1 MIEESVGIV
10 PSLVRNWA
18 RVYTFGLPSEIREAR
33 RAEIESDLWEHA
45 HDSELGGDAPSPFC
59 ALHALVR
66 LLAGVPDG
74 LLWRIEQA
82 KSHSMERDSHIL
94 SINVSSEVKEMT
106 TIRET
111 TLPNRLYQGKVR
123 DTYDLGD
130 GLLLMVATDRISAF
144 DVVLP
149 TGIPEKGAVL
159 TQISEFWFDMTKD
172 IIPNHFVCLATD
184 RDDLGISD
192 ELARRS
198 MVVKRA
204 DRIDVEC
211 IVRGFIT
218 GSAWGEYRRT
228 GTVAGQPMP
237 EGLQDGDMFPEP
249 LFTPSTKAEEGHDE
263 NITVAQMED
272 MVGKE
277 LTERLSKAS
286 IEVYST
292 ARDYAREKGIIIADT
307 KFEFGIIDGE
317 ISLIDEVLTPDSSRF
332 WDVDGYAP
340 GKSQPSYDK
349 QYVRD
354 WLDAAGWDH
363 EPPAPELPDDVVAS
377 TRARYLEA
385 YEKLTGNALS

>member
-1 MIEESVGIV
+1 
-10 PSLVRNWA
+10 
-18 RVYTFGLPSEIREAR
+18 
-33 RAEIESDLWEHA
+33 
-45 HDSELGGDAPSPFC
+45 
-59 ALHALVR
+59 
-66 LLAGVPDG
+66 
-74 LLWRIEQA
+74 
-82 KSHSMERDSHIL
+82 
-94 SINVSSEVKEMT
+94 MT

-159 TQISEFWFDMTKD
+159 SQISAFWFDMTAD
-172 IIPNHFVCLATD
+172 IIPNHFVSLASD
-184 RDDLGISD
+184 RSDLGLSD
-192 ELARRS
+192 EIARRS

-218 GSAWGEYRRT
+218 GSAWSEYRRS
-228 GTVAGQPMP
+228 GTVAGQQMP
-237 EGLQDGDMFPEP
+237 EGLRDGDMFPEP

-272 MVGKE
+272 LVGRE
-277 LTERLSKAS
+277 LTERLAQAS
-286 IEVYST
+286 IDVYAA
-292 ARDYAREKGIIIADT
+292 ARDYAKGKGIIIADT

-332 WDVDGYAP
+332 WDMDGYAP

-349 QYVRD
+349 QFVRD
-354 WLDAAGWDH
+354 WLDDAGWDH
-363 EPPAPELPDDVVAS
+363 EPPAPELPGDVVAS
-377 TRARYLEA
+377 TAERYLEA
-385 YEKLTGNALS
+385 YRMLTGNSLS

>member
-1 MIEESVGIV
+1 
-10 PSLVRNWA
+10 
-18 RVYTFGLPSEIREAR
+18 
-33 RAEIESDLWEHA
+33 
-45 HDSELGGDAPSPFC
+45 
-59 ALHALVR
+59 
-66 LLAGVPDG
+66 
-74 LLWRIEQA
+74 
-82 KSHSMERDSHIL
+82 
-94 SINVSSEVKEMT
+94 MT

-159 TQISEFWFDMTKD
+159 SQISAFWFDMTAD
-172 IIPNHFVCLATD
+172 IIPNHFVSLASD
-184 RDDLGISD
+184 RSDLGLSD
-192 ELARRS
+192 EIARRS

-218 GSAWGEYRRT
+218 GSAWSEYRRS
-228 GTVAGQPMP
+228 GTVAGQQMP
-237 EGLQDGDMFPEP
+237 EGLRDGDMFPEP

-272 MVGKE
+272 LVGKE
-277 LTERLSKAS
+277 LTDRLAQAS
-286 IEVYST
+286 IDVYAT
-292 ARDYAREKGIIIADT
+292 ARDYAKGKGIIIADT

-332 WDVDGYAP
+332 WDMDGYAP

-349 QYVRD
+349 QFVRD
-354 WLDAAGWDH
+354 WLDDAGWDH
-363 EPPAPELPDDVVAS
+363 EPPAPELPGDVVAS
-377 TRARYLEA
+377 TAERYLKA
-385 YEKLTGNALS
+385 YRMLTGNSLS